1 MALALED
8 LGLGACEE
16 SVYRVL
22 IDRPSASLAEVA
34 EAAAFPDAQVADALN
49 SLAARALV
57 NRRPGSG
64 HYVAAPPSVAL
75 GTELTE
81 RRIRLHRAELAL
93 AELVETYRTGSMG
106 RAQRDLVEVVEGR
119 DAVRQR
125 YLQLQL
131 SSRHAIDTFV
141 TGDVQ
146 VVGPEN
152 TEEPTVLSRGL
163 QVRAV
168 IDQSFLGEPS
178 AADNVDESLARGM
191 RIRTVDGVPLKLIVC
206 DGEMAMLPLRGSGSE
221 VDPSLVLRGGLANV
235 AQALFDA
242 VWERARPYGEPH
254 HGIDALDT
262 RILRLL
268 LAGLTDHAVAAQVDL
283 SARTVQRRIQGLMS
297 QAGAT
302 TRIQLGWYARHHGW
316 A

>member
-1 MALALED
+1 M
-8 LGLGACEE
+8 
-16 SVYRVL
+16 
-22 IDRPSASLAEVA
+22 
-34 EAAAFPDAQVADALN
+34 
-49 SLAARALV
+49 
-57 NRRPGSG
+57 
-64 HYVAAPPSVAL
+64 AAPPSVAL

-106 RAQRDLVEVVEGR
+106 RAQRDLVEVVEGP
-119 DAVRQR
+119 DAVRRR

-168 IDQSFLGEPS
+168 IDQSFLGEPR

-206 DGEMAMLPLRGSGSE
+206 DSEVAMLPLHGSGSE

-254 HGIDALDT
+254 HGIDVLDT

-268 LAGLTDHAVAAQVDL
+268 LAGLTDHAVAAQVDM
-283 SARTVQRRIQGLMS
+283 SARTVQRRIQGLMV